1 MNLQHPLISW
11 LDSLLIHHSER
22 TVKELFIHR
31 KCSSSSS
38 FLLGTHKKQTNKRR
52 LIVYSSEKTKTF
64 LSFTVFFVVFF
75 TYYLI
80 TLV

>member
-1 MNLQHPLISW
+1 MQHPLISW

-31 KCSSSSS
+31 KFSSSS
-38 FLLGTHKKQTNKRR
+38 FLYILGTHKKQTNKRK

-64 LSFTVFFVVFF
+64 LSFTVFFLFF
-75 TYYLI
+75 LLI
-80 TLV
+80 T

>member
-31 KCSSSSS
+31 KCSSSSF
-38 FLLGTHKKQTNKRR
+38 FLLGTQKTNKQKKT
-52 LIVYSSEKTKTF
+52 YS
-64 LSFTVFFVVFF
+64 
-75 TYYLI
+75 I
-80 TLV
+80 

>member
-31 KCSSSSS
+31 KCSSSS
-38 FLLGTHKKQTNKRR
+38 FFYWEHIKNKQTKED
-52 LIVYSSEKTKTF
+52 L
-64 LSFTVFFVVFF
+64 
-75 TYYLI
+75 
-80 TLV
+80 